1 METILMVRLAIR
13 GIRVVT
19 LVLAAYWLLLFIGTH
34 IPRGQMP
41 AIHHS
46 DKTLHF
52 LAYAGLAFL
61 LAWAFPK
68 EAKRPLAHV
77 VGAWIVATF
86 YGAADEIT
94 QLAVGRSADF
104 WDWVADTLGAMA
116 GLVFYVGLR
125 PFWARVRRSPWL
137 QKARGNESTPENF
150 DPKRLSPSVASVA
163 KSQAAQ

>member
-1 METILMVRLAIR
+1 MVRLAIR

-77 VGAWIVATF
+77 IGAWIVATF

-125 PFWARVRRSPWL
+125 PFWARVRRTSWF
-137 QKARGNESTPENF
+137 QKSRGEESAPENF
-150 DPKRLSPSVASVA
+150 DRQRLVPSAPSVA
-163 KSQAAQ
+163 KSQAAR